1 MSHRFHLVDVFAETR
16 YSGNQLA
23 VFHDTADL
31 SRDDM
36 QALTRE
42 MNYSESTFITSTTP
56 SEERYEVR
64 IFDPVEELAFA
75 GHPTI
80 GTAAVI
86 REFVRDDSPDELTL
100 SLGVGDISVTVERG
114 NDDGGDE
121 TYWVHQVP
129 PAFEARLDHAV
140 AARMLGLSAGDLDDR
155 YPVELV
161 STGLPTVVVPL
172 HSLDALQR
180 AAVQSGPYEAE
191 LVEPFGNANLLVFAP
206 ETHPGSGTDADLS
219 VRVFA
224 DAGGIPEDPATGSSN
239 GCLAGYL
246 VEHRYFDSDA
256 VEVSVEQGY
265 EIGRP
270 SLLHLR
276 AREEAQDADENG
288 TAEIAVSVG
297 GRVQPVAE
305 GRLL

>member
-1 MSHRFHLVDVFAETR
+1 MSHRFHLVDVFAETP

-31 SRDDM
+31 SAAEM
-36 QALTRE
+36 QTLTRE
-42 MNYSESTFITSTTP
+42 MNYSESTFVASTAPTDGP
-56 SEERYEVR
+56 YDVR
-64 IFDPVEELAFA
+64 IFDPAEELAFA

-100 SLGVGDISVTVERG
+100 SLGVGDISVTVEAH
-114 NDDGGDE
+114 DGTE
-121 TYWVHQVP
+121 RYWVHQVP
-129 PAFEARLDHAV
+129 PTFDETLDHAV
-140 AARMLGLSAGDLDDR
+140 AARILGLDVGDLDER

-161 STGLPTVVVPL
+161 STGLPTLVVPL
-172 HSLDALQR
+172 RSLDALGR
-180 AAVQSGPYEAE
+180 AATQAEPYHED
-191 LVEPFGNANLLVFAP
+191 LIEPFGNVNLLVFAP
-206 ETHPGSGTDADLS
+206 ETRGDADLA

-224 DAGGIPEDPATGSSN
+224 DAAGVPEDPATGSSN
-239 GCLAGYL
+239 GCLAAYL
-246 VEHRYFDSDA
+246 VAHRYFDAD
-256 VEVSVEQGY
+256 ELDISVEQGH
-265 EIGRP
+265 EMGRP

-276 AREEAQDADENG
+276 AHDGDD
-288 TAEIAVSVG
+288 ISVSVG

>member
-1 MSHRFHLVDVFAETR
+1 MSHRFHLVDVFAETP

-31 SRDDM
+31 SPDEM

-56 SEERYEVR
+56 AEDAYEVR

-75 GHPTI
+75 GHPTL
-80 GTAAVI
+80 GTAYVI
-86 REFVRDDSPDELTL
+86 REFVRDDAPDELTL
-100 SLGVGDISVTVERG
+100 SLGVGDISVTVE
-114 NDDGGDE
+114 GGETDE
-121 TYWVHQVP
+121 TYWVHQIP
-129 PAFEARLDHAV
+129 PSFETTLDHAV
-140 AARMLGLSAGDLDDR
+140 AARILGLPPEAVDHR

-161 STGLPTVVVPL
+161 STGLPTLIVPL
-172 HSLDALQR
+172 RSLDAVRR
-180 AAVQSGPYEAE
+180 AETQPEPYETE
-191 LVEPFGNANLLVFAP
+191 LIDPFGNVNLLVFAP
-206 ETHPGSGTDADLS
+206 ETRGDADLT

-224 DAGGIPEDPATGSSN
+224 DAGGVPEDPATGSSN

-246 VEHRYFDSDA
+246 VAHRYFDSSEVA
-256 VEVSVEQGY
+256 VSVEQGH

-276 AREEAQDADENG
+276 AREETNEDGEED
-288 TAEIAVSVG
+288 IAVSVG
-297 GRVQPVAE
+297 GRVLPVAE